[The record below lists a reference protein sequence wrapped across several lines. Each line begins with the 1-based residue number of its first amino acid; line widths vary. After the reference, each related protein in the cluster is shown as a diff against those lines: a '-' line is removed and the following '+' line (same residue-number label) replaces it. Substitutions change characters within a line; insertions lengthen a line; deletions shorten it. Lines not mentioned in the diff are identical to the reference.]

1 MKIKWVELTEDDPIF
16 KKGFIVS
23 TPKIN
28 PVRKEKKRTGKKV
41 KNNKRKGGFNPPNL
55 TIHFLDD
62 YLLSR
67 EPLRP
72 FSFLPY

>member
-28 PVRKEKKRTGKKV
+28 PVRKEKKKNSQKSKKQ
-41 KNNKRKGGFNPPNL
+41 
-55 TIHFLDD
+55 
-62 YLLSR
+62 
-67 EPLRP
+67 
-72 FSFLPY
+72 

>member
-28 PVRKEKKRTGKKV
+28 PVRKEKKRTVKKV
-41 KNNKRKGGFNPPNL
+41 KNNKRKRG
-55 TIHFLDD
+55 I
-62 YLLSR
+62 
-67 EPLRP
+67 
-72 FSFLPY
+72 